1 MNIIIQNNVILERK
15 VICMAK
21 KIPFTGSG
29 VAIVTPFDGDKTNY
43 DALGELIDW
52 QIENGTDAIIICG
65 TTGEAS
71 TMPDEEH
78 IAAIKYAVEKTAGR
92 VPVIAGTGSNETK
105 HAVELSKLAEEAG
118 ADVLLQVTP
127 YYNKTTQRGLV
138 EHFGAVA
145 DAVSIPIIL
154 YNVPGRTGMNISI
167 PVLKELAKRENIV
180 AIKEAS
186 GNISYSA
193 QVAAQVPE
201 LYMYSGNDDMI
212 VPIMSLGGKGVIS
225 VLANVAPKETH
236 EMCQAYLDGDCEKA
250 TRMQL
255 EYLDLANSLF
265 VEVNPIPVKTAL
277 NLMGKNAGNLRLPLV
292 DMADDTLEKLKASL
306 KKHNLI

>member
-1 MNIIIQNNVILERK
+1 MSKTL
-15 VICMAK
+15 
-21 KIPFTGSG
+21 PFTGSG
-29 VAIVTPFDGDKTNY
+29 VAIVTPFDGNKTNY

-78 IAAIKYAVEKTAGR
+78 LAAIEYTVKRVNGR
-92 VPVIAGTGSNETK
+92 VPVIAGTGSNETA
-105 HAVELSKLAEEAG
+105 HAVELSKKAEALG
-118 ADVLLQVTP
+118 ADGLLQVTP
-127 YYNKTTQRGLV
+127 YYNKTTQKGLI
-138 EHFGAVA
+138 EHFSAIA
-145 DAVSIPIIL
+145 NAVSIPIIL

-167 PVLKELAKRENIV
+167 PVLKELAKLDNVV

-186 GNISYSA
+186 GNMSYTA
-193 QVAAQVPE
+193 KIAAEVPE
-201 LYMYSGNDDMI
+201 LYIYSGNDDMI
-212 VPIMSLGGKGVIS
+212 VPVMSLGGKGVIS

-236 EMCQAYLDGDCEKA
+236 ELCKAYLDGDCQKA
-250 TRMQL
+250 TKMQL
-255 EYLDLANSLF
+255 EYLDLINDLF
-265 VEVNPIPVKTAL
+265 IEVNPIPVKTAL

-292 DMADDTLEKLKASL
+292 DMEDANKSKLEASM